1 VPRRASR
8 NITLVLIGA
17 AALQGC
23 SPSTETQTVARD
35 DYQSLEDCAAD
46 WGRPEQCERQQLTTN
61 AGSSTY
67 WRGPMYFPGNRWSAQ
82 RQARD
87 EALRAGV
94 SAPQQA
100 DGPSDRSIRSTT
112 TTRST
117 ASSPTSRGGFGS
129 SARSYGSSSS

>member
-1 VPRRASR
+1 MPRRASR

-23 SPSTETQTVARD
+23 SPASDTQPVARD

-46 WGRPEQCERQQLTTN
+46 WGRPESCERQQLTTN

-67 WRGPMYFPGNRWSAQ
+67 WRGPMYFPGNRWGAQ

-87 EALRAGV
+87 DAVRSGAAQLT
-94 SAPQQA
+94 
-100 DGPSDRSIRSTT
+100 DGPSNRSIRSTT
-112 TTRST
+112 TPRST
-117 ASSPTSRGGFGS
+117 TSSPTARGGFGT
-129 SARSYGSSSS
+129 SARSFGSSSS